1 MLKSLIYLQL
11 KIWLLFL
18 ISQSDKR
25 GVRCLCWKMEVLWY
39 QVSHTDL
46 IQQKGIYTTLWQ
58 QVNGGNTNAMGIAS
72 I

>member
-1 MLKSLIYLQL
+1 
-11 KIWLLFL
+11 
-18 ISQSDKR
+18 
-25 GVRCLCWKMEVLWY
+25 MEVLGY

-46 IQQKGIYTTLWQ
+46 IQQKGIYTTLCQ

>member
-1 MLKSLIYLQL
+1 
-11 KIWLLFL
+11 
-18 ISQSDKR
+18 
-25 GVRCLCWKMEVLWY
+25 MEVLGY

-58 QVNGGNTNAMGIAS
+58 QVNGGNTNAMGNAS